1 MRSSHSLKT
10 EERTQTVISGV
21 AIVFQSNRFQKF
33 RGGGVNGEI
42 STLPPPRALS
52 GDVTGGSRGSTTF
65 MATCSSI
72 VMQTYLCEYAQV
84 TKEDLSPKL
93 ATLFPVRFSN
103 IFCKCCVNDELEKG
117 APFEF

>member
-1 MRSSHSLKT
+1 MW
-10 EERTQTVISGV
+10 
-21 AIVFQSNRFQKF
+21 
-33 RGGGVNGEI
+33 
-42 STLPPPRALS
+42 
-52 GDVTGGSRGSTTF
+52 
-65 MATCSSI
+65 
-72 VMQTYLCEYAQV
+72 TYLCEYAQV